1 MKLRHDVEEPI
12 TEVLQVI
19 QVNHKTYKTWSIPY
33 FGDFWIIQMHDF
45 AAFSILNSLLSRFV
59 AKPIFATRCGLFD
72 PIPLF
77 FNVFFSK
84 SWWSTAVACTP
95 PISANA
101 LHLISAEKWEIF
113 MASHTMLFF
122 RIFRTSMLAL
132 CPTPVSENRCHGP
145 TTVGGTSALIAKQNC
160 SLSLQMQ
167 WSAIQIRIYMSKLWQ
182 AWELCLLR
190 RWLVVQSSGGILFFW
205 LASWAAEGEPSH
217 MECRGWGPSPVRL
230 TALRLTML
238 GQEN

>member
-1 MKLRHDVEEPI
+1 MKRLENSWNCEMMWRSQLLKFFKLFKLTTKHTKHGPSRTLEI
-12 TEVLQVI
+12 
-19 QVNHKTYKTWSIPY
+19 SGS
-33 FGDFWIIQMHDF
+33 FQMHDF
-45 AAFSILNSLLSRFV
+45 AAFSILNPLLSRFV

-101 LHLISAEKWEIF
+101 LHLVSAQKWEIF

-132 CPTPVSENRCHGP
+132 CPTPVSEF
-145 TTVGGTSALIAKQNC
+145 
-160 SLSLQMQ
+160 
-167 WSAIQIRIYMSKLWQ
+167 
-182 AWELCLLR
+182 R
-190 RWLVVQSSGGILFFW
+190 RTD
-205 LASWAAEGEPSH
+205 A
-217 MECRGWGPSPVRL
+217 
-230 TALRLTML
+230 TA
-238 GQEN
+238 QQP

>member
-19 QVNHKTYKTWSIPY
+19 QVNHKTYKTWSIAY
-33 FGDFWIIQMHDF
+33 FGDFWIISNAWF
-45 AAFSILNSLLSRFV
+45 CRLFNLEFVTVSICCKAYLCYSLRLVWSYS
-59 AKPIFATRCGLFD
+59 I
-72 PIPLF
+72 
-77 FNVFFSK
+77 VFQCVFSK

-101 LHLISAEKWEIF
+101 LHLVSAEKWEIF

-145 TTVGGTSALIAKQNC
+145 TTVGGTSALIAKQNS
-160 SLSLQMQ
+160 SLSLQRQ

-182 AWELCLLR
+182 AWELRLVHK
-190 RWLVVQSSGGILFFW
+190 WLVVQSSRGIPFFW
-205 LASWAAEGEPSH
+205 LASWAAEGDR
-217 MECRGWGPSPVRL
+217 RGWGPSSSLVNSIETPHAGPRK
-230 TALRLTML
+230 
-238 GQEN
+238 

>member
-1 MKLRHDVEEPI
+1 MWRSQFLKFFNLFKLTTKHTKHGQSDC
-12 TEVLQVI
+12 VLWRFLDHFKCMILPPFQ
-19 QVNHKTYKTWSIPY
+19 S
-33 FGDFWIIQMHDF
+33 WIRYCLDLLQ
-45 AAFSILNSLLSRFV
+45 SLSLLLAAASL
-59 AKPIFATRCGLFD
+59 ILFHC
-72 PIPLF
+72 F
-77 FNVFFSK
+77 SMCFFSK
-84 SWWSTAVACTP
+84 SWWSTAVACIP

-122 RIFRTSMLAL
+122 RFFRTSMLAL
-132 CPTPVSENRCHGP
+132 CPTPVSENWCHGP

-190 RWLVVQSSGGILFFW
+190 RWLVVQSSRGILFFW

-217 MECRGWGPSPVRL
+217 MECRGWGPSSSSVNSIETHHAGPRK
-230 TALRLTML
+230 
-238 GQEN
+238 